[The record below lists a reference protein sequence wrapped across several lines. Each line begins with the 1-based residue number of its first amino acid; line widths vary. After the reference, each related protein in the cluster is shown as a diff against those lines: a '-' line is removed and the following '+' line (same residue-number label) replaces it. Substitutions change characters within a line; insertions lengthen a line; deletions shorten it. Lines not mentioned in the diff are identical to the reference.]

1 MLALSRKRF
10 DEIRAARQKI
20 REGEP
25 VVMDPDWLD
34 DLMDV
39 LEELAIERMVVMSE
53 NQDLRRLL
61 GRQSNQ

>member
-1 MLALSRKRF
+1 MLSLSKKRF
-10 DEIRAARQKI
+10 EEIQAARQKI

-39 LEELAIERMVVMSE
+39 VEELAVERMVVMSE
-53 NQDLRRLL
+53 NKDLRRLL
-61 GRQSNQ
+61 GRQSSQ